1 MRESVTR
8 DPKFSVSDLLESFV
22 EAVGEDG
29 TLLLP
34 LFNFDFCHGKVFDYA
49 NTPSMMGS
57 LTEFARQDSRFL
69 RTRHP
74 VYSFAVTGSKSEDF
88 VALNNRSALADDG
101 PFGLL
106 RRLDGK
112 IAVLDLDD
120 QNSMTIYHHI
130 EEVNTVDYRYHKSFT
145 GTYIDYNGV
154 ASLQT
159 YEVFVWDEVQGVITD
174 VNRAGDLL
182 WSQGLYTGDRPGV
195 HSGLRTIKAQEMFHV
210 VTQVIRAGKA
220 REFLYSISQKKST

>member
-1 MRESVTR
+1 MRESVAR
-8 DPKFSVSDLLESFV
+8 DPNFSVSDLLESFV
-22 EAVGEDG
+22 RAVGEEG

-34 LFNFDFCHGKVFDYA
+34 LFNFDFCHGKTFDRA

-57 LTEFARQDSRFL
+57 LTECARRDTRFL

-74 VYSFAVTGSKSEDF
+74 VYSFAVTGSKSEHF
-88 VALNNRSALADDG
+88 AALDNRSALADDG

-130 EEVNTVDYRYHKSFT
+130 EEVNAVDYRYHKSFT
-145 GTYIDYNGV
+145 GRYIDYNGV
-154 ASLQT
+154 ASTKT
-159 YEVFVWDEVQGVITD
+159 YELFVWDEVQGVITD
-174 VNRAGDLL
+174 VNRAGELL

-195 HSGLRTIKAQEMFHV
+195 HSGLRTIRAQEMFHMV
-210 VTQVIRAGKA
+210 SQVINSGKA
-220 REFLYSISQKKST
+220 REFLYSISQEKST